1 MTLRDEPMR
10 STFTVEALAI
20 GVVGWVRSIHPSIHP
35 SAAALRRPPTR
46 RVFSSIFWRPR
57 LCSDLNA
64 ISRTPTM
71 PRGSLPPSRSRPFL
85 PIPTNVLHLPC
96 GPRQGLKRHCE
107 EGGRPAQCAPT
118 RPRKCGA
125 TTRAHTTAATQTF
138 TQGMLPRGPRP
149 HLRPRPASLHTFCRS
164 SFSVIVDRRAR
175 PNPNM
180 RFPELRKSQPN
191 EGRSPSLI
199 FSLRPRQKTLS
210 QILSGLMGF
219 GLKWLGREARWWNT
233 QIKVNPSQ
241 VHIHPVVF

>member
-1 MTLRDEPMR
+1 MQFRERRQCREEVCRRHVPAP
-10 STFTVEALAI
+10 SNQPTFYT
-20 GVVGWVRSIHPSIHP
+20 
-35 SAAALRRPPTR
+35 
-46 RVFSSIFWRPR
+46 
-57 LCSDLNA
+57 
-64 ISRTPTM
+64 
-71 PRGSLPPSRSRPFL
+71 FL
-85 PIPTNVLHLPC
+85 VAR

-233 QIKVNPSQ
+233 QIKVNPTQ
-241 VHIHPVVF
+241 VYNPVGRPALLSCPLLASNKTRH